1 MGTDHGECDASP
13 TQLDASYVVKWV
25 VNDHHQS
32 SQQQI
37 TRRAANTSKRVMNPK
52 QLTLDSHI
60 ITSWCDINNKHS
72 NSPNAPDVYINQ
84 NITDKSY
91 HDSHYMEHS
100 CLIQDANVIKGDLNS
115 PHKPALLQ
123 ISVRASSTTP
133 CSMQSSSSKG
143 FVSIK
148 LLRHFAYCILA
159 LLSLLGLSLTLLR
172 LGGKDIAEVDGR
184 LPGATMLLRQD
195 FLFQRSQHTSTMA
208 VRSEGLQVKQQQQL
222 QKQKALQ
229 SQKSQKRADTG
240 PVSSGAVSHLNSSTT
255 NATGS
260 TPLDGRSPA
269 FHSLIDRDLWLTPV
283 GDVSYAACLLN
294 SSKSSKKL
302 PEHTNGYLVVKANG
316 GLNQMR
322 NGICDMVAIAKIMN
336 ATLVVPRLD
345 HTSFWADP
353 SEFQDIFDVKHFIS
367 TLEHDVPVVEKLPL
381 HLARQETFWKAPVSW
396 SKTSYYRNE
405 ILPVLKDRKAVY
417 FSHTDS
423 RLVNNGLPPSV
434 QSLRC
439 RACYSALKFTD
450 PIEELGAKLVA
461 RMRSQGEEHYI
472 ALHLR
477 YEEDM
482 LAFTGCSHGLS
493 LEEAEDLERMRYGV
507 QRWKEKQIDGEA
519 RRLDGGC
526 PLTPHEAALLLKGL
540 GFPATTR
547 IYIVA
552 GPIFG
557 NGSLSALQQHFPNVF
572 THATL
577 ASPLEMQPF
586 HHFQNRL
593 AALDYM
599 VALQSDAFVHTFDG
613 NMARAVQGHRRFE
626 GHKKTIS
633 PDRKNLVRLVD
644 DLDSNRITWRVFDKQ
659 VRRLHKNRMG
669 GPELRVKGDSPK
681 SEESFYANPLP
692 GCICPIASH
701 TAM

>member
-1 MGTDHGECDASP
+1 MGADGSGSGSGGGSDSSP

-25 VNDHHQS
+25 VNDQHLHHHQS

-37 TRRAANTSKRVMNPK
+37 TRRAANTSKRATNPNLEK

-60 ITSWCDINNKHS
+60 ITSWCDINNNHT
-72 NSPNAPDVYINQ
+72 NSTNAADVYINQ
-84 NITDKSY
+84 NITDKSF
-91 HDSHYMEHS
+91 HDSHCMEHS
-100 CLIQDANVIKGDLNS
+100 CLIQDANVMKGDLNS
-115 PHKPALLQ
+115 LHKPALLQ

-133 CSMQSSSSKG
+133 CVQSSSSKG
-143 FVSIK
+143 FVRIK
-148 LLRHFAYCILA
+148 LLRNLAYCFLA
-159 LLSLLGLSLTLLR
+159 LLSVLGLSLTLLH
-172 LGGKDIAEVDGR
+172 LGGNDIADVDGR
-184 LPGATMLLRQD
+184 LPGAMMLFRQD
-195 FLFQRSQHTSTMA
+195 FLFQSSQHTSTMA
-208 VRSEGLQVKQQQQL
+208 VRSELE
-222 QKQKALQ
+222 AEPHHQ
-229 SQKSQKRADTG
+229 SQKSSHKPADGG
-240 PVSSGAVSHLNSSTT
+240 PLTSGHGALSHLNST
-255 NATGS
+255 
-260 TPLDGRSPA
+260 LDRQPPALRSLRPQ
-269 FHSLIDRDLWLTPV
+269 DLWVTPV
-283 GDVSYAACLLN
+283 SDVPYAPCLHN

-345 HTSFWADP
+345 HASFWADP
-353 SEFQDIFDVKHFIS
+353 SEFQDIFDVKHFLS

-381 HLARQETFWKAPVSW
+381 QLARQEAFWKAPVSW
-396 SKTSYYRNE
+396 SKSSYYKNE
-405 ILPVLKDRKAVY
+405 ILPILKDRGAVY

-423 RLVNNGLPPSV
+423 RLINNGLPPSV

-461 RMRSQGEEHYI
+461 RMRSQSEEHYI

-477 YEEDM
+477 YEKDM

-507 QRWKEKQIDGEA
+507 QRWKEKEIDGEA

-540 GFPATTR
+540 GFPSTTP

-557 NGSLSALQQHFPNVF
+557 NGSLSALQEHFPNVF
-572 THATL
+572 THSTL
-577 ASPLEMQPF
+577 ATPLELQPF
-586 HHFQNRL
+586 HRFQNRL

-613 NMARAVQGHRRFE
+613 NMAKAVQGHRRFE
-626 GHKKTIS
+626 GHRKTIS

-644 DLDSNRITWRVFDKQ
+644 ALDSNRVTWRVFEKQ

-669 GPELRVKGDSPK
+669 SPELRVKGDSPK

-692 GCICPIASH
+692 GCICPLAPH
-701 TAM
+701 TSV